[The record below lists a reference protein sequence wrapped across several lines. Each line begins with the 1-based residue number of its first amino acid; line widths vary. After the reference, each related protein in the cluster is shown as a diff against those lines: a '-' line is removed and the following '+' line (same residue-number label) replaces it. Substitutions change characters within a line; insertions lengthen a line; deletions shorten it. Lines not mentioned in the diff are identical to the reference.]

1 MDRIQKITNN
11 GGNFKFI
18 SVKYL
23 YGKVGITLLTFLLLL
38 TAISI
43 KPVFAEDKADHKVI
57 GENQSNQLTS
67 AQILVQSIVDKLN
80 SASNISLRQKLLAS
94 KKRHT
99 SAELQPSNNGDFSV
113 KLKPE
118 TFTKFFSPEN
128 PLLAS
133 ENVLETNTTVTQNLL
148 ASKNNQVDLPIQEQS
163 NLGEQKQAETIEKLE
178 SSTSVEVAFGDSD
191 KLRQELLIDPIIKPQ
206 PQVIKRRGQRVYPAS
221 TAGTPSGYG
230 ASQGQA
236 YFGVGLVLPLDED
249 SEGFRDGSYSTG
261 FGLGNPRKSVG
272 LEVNVNIASSGG
284 TYLQGGRFDV
294 ADSGYLGFKLHRY
307 FPDGTAVAVGWTNP
321 VKWGESSENKN
332 TLYGVVTRAFA
343 LQPNNP
349 NHRLPLTISLG
360 YGNGGFRTVGTRET
374 DENNANIFGSLA
386 LRVIPQASLISSWT
400 GNSLNIGSSIAPF
413 KNTPI
418 VVNAIFT
425 DLTRNFD
432 RGVGFSLSA
441 GYVFQF

>member
-1 MDRIQKITNN
+1 MDRIQNMIN
-11 GGNFKFI
+11 GSDTIKFI
-18 SVKYL
+18 SFKYV
-23 YGKVGITLLTFLLLL
+23 YKKIGKTLLAFLILL
-38 TAISI
+38 TSFSI
-43 KPVFAEDKADHKVI
+43 EPVFAEDQADTKVFL
-57 GENQSNQLTS
+57 ENQENQLTS
-67 AQILVQSIVDKLN
+67 AQNLVQSIVDKLK
-80 SASNISLRQKLLAS
+80 SKSDISLRQKLLAA

-99 SAELQPSNNGDFSV
+99 SAELQPSINGEFSV

-118 TFTKFFSPEN
+118 TYSKFFSADN
-128 PLLAS
+128 LLLAS
-133 ENVLETNTTVTQNLL
+133 ENILETNETVTQQLL
-148 ASKNNQVDLPIQEQS
+148 AANNSQVDLPIQEQS
-163 NLGEQKQAETIEKLE
+163 DLLPQKQPEVIGKVDPALPV
-178 SSTSVEVAFGDSD
+178 SVAVGESD
-191 KLRQELLIDPIIKPQ
+191 KLRQELLIDPIITPQ
-206 PQVIKRRGQRVYPAS
+206 EQPIQRRRQRAYPAS

-230 ASQGQA
+230 ASQGQV
-236 YFGVGLVLPLDED
+236 YFGVGLIVPLDDD
-249 SEGFRDGSYSTG
+249 SEGFLDGSYSAG
-261 FGLGNPRKSVG
+261 FGLGDAVKSVG
-272 LEVNVNIASSGG
+272 LEVNINVASVGG

-294 ADSGYLGFKLHRY
+294 ADSGYLGLKLHRY

-360 YGNGGFRTVGTRET
+360 YGNGGFRTVGTREA
-374 DENNANIFGSLA
+374 DENNANIFGSLG

-418 VVNAIFT
+418 VINAIFT
-425 DLTRNFD
+425 DLTGNFD

-441 GYVFQF
+441 GYAFQF